1 MSLRT
6 AIDELHEALES
17 SVQSYGELLAGELE
31 KALGGQVEV
40 HLSDSGSDDTGSQG
54 ETEIWVQAER
64 STADLK
70 SKVERVIKRALGKIP
85 GASADITSTDEDGI
99 IITVRRVSA
108 KSWN

>member
-17 SVQSYGELLAGELE
+17 SAQSYGELLAGELE
-31 KALGGQVEV
+31 KALGGQAEV
-40 HLSDSGSDDTGSQG
+40 HLSDDTGSQG